1 MVSLFRC
8 KQCGVR
14 MFEQDCHGHLE
25 RHGLTGINGNW
36 KEYFTKGKKDTFAR
50 PGSDYTPLNQR
61 RRGKQKTE

>member
-1 MVSLFRC
+1 
-8 KQCGVR
+8 
-14 MFEQDCHGHLE
+14 MFEQDGHGHLE